1 VRVFDAV
8 LELVG
13 VTREDIV
20 LEGVVEAVCVLV
32 FEGVMVWVGVIV
44 VVRLGVPDT
53 DFVLEGVFVFE
64 AVMEGVIVCVF
75 VPDTDPVR
83 V

>member
-1 VRVFDAV
+1 MGVFEAV
-8 LELVG
+8 VEVVG
-13 VTREDIV
+13 VNVEDIV

-32 FEGVMVWVGVIV
+32 FEGLMVCVGVIV
-44 VVRLGVPDT
+44 VLRLGVPDT
-53 DFVLEGVFVFE
+53 DFVFEGVFVFE
-64 AVMEGVIVCVF
+64 AVMEGVVVCVF